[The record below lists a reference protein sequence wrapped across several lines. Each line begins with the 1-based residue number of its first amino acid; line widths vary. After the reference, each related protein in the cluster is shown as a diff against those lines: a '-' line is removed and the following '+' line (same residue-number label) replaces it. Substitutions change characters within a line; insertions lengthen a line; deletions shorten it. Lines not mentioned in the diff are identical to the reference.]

1 MFKKHIYTCPDVIYL
16 RDRNRKILIA
26 NFTVMGIVLSVL
38 WGFGTYLE
46 KQEKKRLLRSVEND

>member
-16 RDRNRKILIA
+16 RNRNCQILTA
-26 NFTVMGIVLSVL
+26 NFAVIGIMLSVL
-38 WGFGTYLE
+38 WGYGTYLE